1 MLLLEDGADRN
12 AGIEANRQGWSAE
25 RFGAQFLIG
34 GVDEISERIQRLIDV
49 GIEYVIV
56 YVPRVAYDHTPMLRF
71 AREVLPQFV

>member
-1 MLLLEDGADRN
+1 M
-12 AGIEANRQGWSAE
+12 
-25 RFGAQFLIG
+25 
-34 GVDEISERIQRLIDV
+34 DEISERIQRLIDV